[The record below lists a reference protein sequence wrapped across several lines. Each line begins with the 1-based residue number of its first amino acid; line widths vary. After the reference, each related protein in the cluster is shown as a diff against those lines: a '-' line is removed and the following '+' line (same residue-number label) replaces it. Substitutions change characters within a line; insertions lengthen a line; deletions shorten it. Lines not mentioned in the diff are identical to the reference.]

1 MTILEFSIGTST
13 RRPYILCFSGQIFYK
28 NQAQTRVACDAMSRG
43 YKEQMKGLLGERGRQ
58 TISKREE

>member
-1 MTILEFSIGTST
+1 MTILEFSKGTST

-43 YKEQMKGLLGERGRQ
+43 YKEEVKG
-58 TISKREE
+58 